1 MRIYKLLFLLGIL
14 FIVTPSNAQRFELGF
29 MAGATNYQGDL
40 TPGTA
45 RISFGNP
52 HPAFGVHVG
61 YEINDLITVRGKIT
75 LTSMSGYDSQ
85 AIDQQRLSRNLH
97 FKSSLQEAGINV
109 EIYGLNIFKFL
120 SNLAFH
126 PYLITGFNIFRYN
139 PMANEDGV
147 NYEGNWVPLQPLGTE
162 GQGSAEYPDRKKYN
176 LTNFS
181 VPWGFGMRYT
191 FNDYFSMSVDLTQR
205 WTFTDYLDDVSNT
218 YVPLD
223 ILLSAPGGQTA
234 ANLAVRGHERGYDQ
248 DITPDTFRGNPKEN
262 DWYAI
267 TNVTFIA
274 KFAPIWDKLSEKKA
288 KCYKGF

>member
-1 MRIYKLLFLLGIL
+1 MRIIKLLFLLGIL
-14 FIVTPSNAQRFELGF
+14 FLARPTDAQRFELGF
-29 MAGATNYQGDL
+29 MVGACNYQGDL

-52 HPAFGVHVG
+52 HPAYGIHLG
-61 YEINDLITVRGKIT
+61 YEINDILTVRGKIT
-75 LTSMSGYDSQ
+75 LTSMSGFDDQ
-85 AIDQQRLSRNLH
+85 ATDVWRLQRNLH

-109 EIYGLNIFKFL
+109 EIYGLNVFKFM

-126 PYLITGFNIFRYN
+126 PYVITGFNVFRYN
-139 PMANEDGV
+139 PKANTDGL
-147 NYEGNWVPLQPLGTE
+147 NYNGTWVPLQPLGTE

-191 FNDYFSMSVDLTQR
+191 INDYFSISADLTQR
-205 WTFTDYLDDVSNT
+205 WTFTDYLDDVSDT

-223 ILLSAPGGQTA
+223 ILLSANGPEA
-234 ANLAVRGHERGYDQ
+234 VNLSARGYERGYDQ
-248 DITPDTFRGNPKEN
+248 EITADTQRGNPSEN
-262 DWYAI
+262 DWYVI

-288 KCYKGF
+288 RCPKHF